1 VRSSIQRIFGSVT
14 SNGYLSPVSSYA
26 IYSAVPTLVYHRTH
40 PFLFKQNPVFISG
53 IITVFNMLQN
63 KRAGL
68 PMDQNA
74 DLLQLATAME
84 ILKFAESR

>member
-1 VRSSIQRIFGSVT
+1 
-14 SNGYLSPVSSYA
+14 
-26 IYSAVPTLVYHRTH
+26 
-40 PFLFKQNPVFISG
+40 VFISG